1 MFASPLL
8 YRKDRQFARDFYS
21 LRHGA
26 CVAGKW
32 EKGRTSPFGEVLFA
46 LFPAQL
52 EGSALGALAFGGGA
66 VAAAHLDGVQRAAV
80 LSAGVVGAGVHRAL
94 DAGVAGLTGLVVHND
109 KPSLFGWA

>member
-1 MFASPLL
+1 MTLPSGGAIFPLF
-8 YRKDRQFARDFYS
+8 R
-21 LRHGA
+21 
-26 CVAGKW
+26 
-32 EKGRTSPFGEVLFA
+32 
-46 LFPAQL
+46 AQL
-52 EGSALGALAFGGGA
+52 ERGALGALALGGGA